1 MGCGLTR
8 LKVALNLYPSW
19 AFNYIL
25 SAVSYTIPV
34 CYRTTF
40 SVSKV
45 GTGLNLDPSLSQSEE
60 LTTETKQWRAFEP
73 SFRSRTRKIQ
83 SNLLIILAK
92 LKFLTLFFHLN

>member
-60 LTTETKQWRAFEP
+60 LTTETKQWPE
-73 SFRSRTRKIQ
+73 SF
-83 SNLLIILAK
+83 
-92 LKFLTLFFHLN
+92 